1 MKSEIEKW
9 NNIIEEWNNAKEEWN
24 KTEKLED
31 QLEDLIIEMYDLRP
45 STAYELAQVVKR
57 MAEMAKNEYLF
68 GTQDGSER

>member
-1 MKSEIEKW
+1 MKIE
-9 NNIIEEWNNAKEEWN
+9 IEEWNKTKEEWN
-24 KTEKLED
+24 KAKKLEE
-31 QLEDLIIEMYDLRP
+31 QLEELIMEMYDLRP